1 MRPNRIKSINDIEN
15 SENTDIIFLHEGK
28 IPDFSL
34 ASKKFLG
41 KHKLGQPISMRSKCM
56 LIGSSMASNPESDKA
71 RSRVEIVAT
80 EIDEENHGSAI
91 ITFLHSGMMLT
102 KMIKIF

>member
-1 MRPNRIKSINDIEN
+1 MTKTFI
-15 SENTDIIFLHEGK
+15 
-28 IPDFSL
+28 
-34 ASKKFLG
+34 G

-80 EIDEENHGSAI
+80 DNDDENHGSAI

-102 KMIKIF
+102 QMI

>member
-1 MRPNRIKSINDIEN
+1 MRQNRIKSIYDIEN
-15 SENTDIIFLHEGK
+15 SENTDIIFLHEGT
-28 IPDFSL
+28 DFRLNL

-80 EIDEENHGSAI
+80 DNDDENHGSAI

-102 KMIKIF
+102 YL

>member
-1 MRPNRIKSINDIEN
+1 
-15 SENTDIIFLHEGK
+15 
-28 IPDFSL
+28 
-34 ASKKFLG
+34 
-41 KHKLGQPISMRSKCM
+41 M

-80 EIDEENHGSAI
+80 DNDDENHGSAI

-102 KMIKIF
+102 QMI